1 MDTQDTN
8 CACKLE
14 LNADITGIGV
24 RLALYIQIL
33 LGWVMSLF
41 WRDTFVENSRAAYMT
56 ALALLIAS
64 FIELTTNKEI
74 SLLDGLVVSFITT
87 MMITY
92 AIASYSRTPPTTSG
106 GGERSE
112 SADEKRSITRWLM
125 QFCFVI
131 FWGAWCFNMWRDPAH
146 FALKDDAANCDTNYK
161 ITIQLFKQVHAT
173 DSVVRNAALALVAIG
188 FTTALLSLF
197 ITLEE
202 FVAPIVWVIHKI
214 EERKKQTG
222 NQAGNDRGDNN
233 QTTNEAGANN
243 QETTGEEP
251 LDKGLFKYENSPVLQ
266 GIYVVFQALAIGT
279 FVFLIYVTE
288 QTINQND
295 VDGSTRDWSYGQT
308 IALILL
314 LQQIMQLFS
323 NIIEGREKA
332 EIERDKAALAARD
345 YSAFAGF
352 EMHAPAN
359 ANPEA
364 TTPSAS
370 DSK

>member
-131 FWGAWCFNMWRDPAH
+131 FWGRG
-146 FALKDDAANCDTNYK
+146 ALICGAIPPTLHSKTMRPTAIPTTRSQSSCLSKCTLQ
-161 ITIQLFKQVHAT
+161 IQLCGM
-173 DSVVRNAALALVAIG
+173 RRL
-188 FTTALLSLF
+188 
-197 ITLEE
+197 
-202 FVAPIVWVIHKI
+202 P
-214 EERKKQTG
+214 
-222 NQAGNDRGDNN
+222 
-233 QTTNEAGANN
+233 
-243 QETTGEEP
+243 
-251 LDKGLFKYENSPVLQ
+251 
-266 GIYVVFQALAIGT
+266 
-279 FVFLIYVTE
+279 
-288 QTINQND
+288 
-295 VDGSTRDWSYGQT
+295 
-308 IALILL
+308 
-314 LQQIMQLFS
+314 
-323 NIIEGREKA
+323 
-332 EIERDKAALAARD
+332 
-345 YSAFAGF
+345 
-352 EMHAPAN
+352 
-359 ANPEA
+359 
-364 TTPSAS
+364 
-370 DSK
+370 